1 MNTELAEIAHQEIAP
16 AGHFKLLEITNPF
29 EPHKHEDSFVPWS
42 EGLTVAQALAG
53 RLDPETSV
61 VCLNGGVVSP
71 ESWETT
77 LVPDQSC
84 LAICEMP
91 QGGGDAKDILRLV
104 LVVAIIATGQ
114 YYLGAALTAGTI
126 GAGTFIAGTVAVAAG
141 AAILVNALIPPVMPD
156 MEDQSDSSSYGIDGA
171 KNTSREGVKV
181 PVCYGKFR
189 MAGNIIS
196 LHVRNAGNTQYL
208 YGLYNAGEGQ
218 VAGITDPEIND
229 QPIANFSNVEIDTRL
244 GTPTQQPIDWFESSV
259 SAVSRG
265 VTIGTGWSTY
275 TGLNVIDR
283 FRLDFVAPTGIWR
296 VDDKGRK
303 KTVTVTLEAEYRL
316 VGGSTWTTLVPG
328 TEPLSY
334 APSYNYF
341 GFNNY
346 DPSGSSTGYTG
357 DESLPSLTSGDTVS
371 NGTIFRG
378 GVPVGFV
385 GTEAFYGGALSVT
398 SDQTS
403 PYRWSVYSPTLT
415 QGTYEVRV
423 RRTNAQ
429 TETDKQRDSV
439 VWSDYNEI
447 VNDKVA
453 YRNTAL
459 LALKIKLTDQL
470 SSLPNVT
477 YINHGRV
484 IKYWSGSAWKDGP
497 SSNPAW
503 IAYDMI
509 TNGRFGADV
518 DPSRIDIDRWKE
530 WGDYCDDVNLTFNG
544 VLDVGQTFWDAL
556 QIVLRAGH
564 ARLVRVGTRYS
575 VAIEMPT
582 SPSMMFTSGN
592 IIKGSFG
599 QQWTGVESRANEVE
613 VSYFDKEDH
622 YKRHTIK
629 VYDAAVDPNTRQNT
643 ASLTLIGVVDADRAT
658 KEAIFQLKM
667 NRYIRSLCSFE
678 APLEAIACTVG
689 DTVLVQHDQPNWSV
703 GGRLESGSTTTNIKL
718 DRPVTLAAGTTYKLL
733 VHFGALVRLTGTVSA
748 IAGNTISLSGYTG
761 QTNIHRLVVAG
772 KDYQVTGFHAN
783 GVYIDEAPTFS
794 VGATYNAYET
804 DVIETRT
811 VSSAAGTHT
820 QVTVTA
826 GFPVAPAQFANFMIG
841 ENAQVTKA
849 WRINGIEMGS
859 SDMTRKLNCFEYAPE
874 IYDWTGTAV
883 QPDDSYSNVVPHVTN
898 LAISELS
905 VPDGTSIVSEL
916 TASWTT
922 PVDFTEYDAVD
933 LYKSTDGVPFEYLAT
948 VKAPQTSYSF
958 SADPGVTVQLK
969 AQARS
974 IDGRFA
980 PFSSVPLVSRLV
992 AGDTVAPAVPTSVTL
1007 SVGQIGLAVG
1017 FVRPNDL
1024 DYVGSRIFRNT
1035 TNNSGTATHVFTT
1048 DATQQVYNDL
1058 QANDPSQDY
1067 YYWVRSAD
1075 NSGNLS
1081 AFVPT
1086 TPAFAKPTGILVN
1099 GYLTNESVVLS
1110 AANDGTVSSFAPATG
1125 TFKVFEGATDVTAQ
1139 TAFSEV
1145 SETGCTGT
1153 INASTGVYSVTA
1165 MSSNTAS
1172 YVVRATYKGVVIDKV
1187 FSLSKAV
1194 AGTAGPPG
1202 SGAPG
1207 ISSSLSPSAVSLFAY
1222 ADGSIPSYAAAN
1234 GRFRLYEGA
1243 NDVTAS
1249 ATLTATPGSG
1259 VTGTVNT
1266 ADNTPVNGQ
1275 PKGYFRVT
1283 ELTADS
1289 GLLTIS
1295 ATYSGQTFTAV
1306 FSVSRVKTGYEIV
1319 AVLPTTN
1326 LFEGRVVYL
1335 TTDDKLYRYTG
1346 SAWTTAVPA
1355 VDISGQIADSQISA
1369 VGASKVTG
1377 QLVNSQIA
1385 DLAASKITGQLTN
1398 SQIADLAAAKVSG
1411 QLTDAQ
1417 IQAIAAAKVTGTLV
1431 DSQLA
1436 GISASKM
1443 TGQLTNS
1450 QIADLAA
1457 TKISGQLSD
1466 SQLAAIAAAK
1476 VTGQLV
1482 DAQIAAV
1489 GAAKITGQLTASQ
1502 LNIGIG
1508 GGNLLRNSGFEVGGG
1523 SPSGVAGDWL
1533 AFNGGAGDAGRVVST
1548 SLDPGMPGLIGSL
1561 CQFVQIVSATNSTDT
1576 GILATQ
1582 SSPVIAG
1589 QTYTGS
1595 AYINPNV
1602 GGKLAVLLR
1611 FADAGG
1617 NGLGDFYSATATANT
1632 WARYV
1637 VSAVAPANSTQVY
1650 FMVRGITAASESFR
1664 VDGAQL
1670 EQATLPSTYA
1680 PRPDEILA
1688 GAVGTTQIADNA
1700 VTTAKLV
1707 AESVVAGK
1715 IAAGAV
1721 ETTKLAASAVTADKL
1736 AANSVTAG
1744 KVAAKAITTEK
1755 LLVSGMGASLWGD
1768 TCFQDPSAWVVS
1780 NWHDLP
1786 IQAAV
1791 SDGIAGG
1798 TTMRTPTG
1806 TGSSARGARRVPVT
1820 VGKTYRISLYAR
1832 RSSDANGFL
1841 YLRIDG
1847 STAESGSYEERG
1859 YWIEGV
1865 YPGTA
1870 WTRYTATVVAAQP
1883 FWSPMVLLNYAATAG
1898 WMEAQDIRIEEV
1910 IPGELIVDGA
1920 IIASKIA
1927 ANAVTADK
1935 IAANAVTA
1943 TQISAGAVTTQKI
1956 AAGAV
1961 TANEIA
1967 ANAVTAAKVAAQ
1979 AITAEKLLVAAPGS
1993 ALNADPAMADPS
2005 AWANYSGAATFING
2019 VTDGKVGVTSA
2030 RNPSGGVQAW
2040 MNDAKSVPLDPAKT
2054 YRVRAWARTV
2064 SGSGST
2070 IYIGLALFDNSGNN
2084 ISGDGAQWSYATA
2097 SGPQPSGSWT
2107 EYSADY
2113 GAGTAR
2119 PFPSNA
2125 RYMRTL
2131 FIIGYGGGNS
2141 VHEIQDLRLEEVLP
2155 ATLIQN
2161 GAVTT
2166 DKLAANSVV
2175 AAKIA
2180 AGAVVAGKIAADA
2193 VTANEIAA
2201 NAITAPKIS
2210 AGAVTTQKIA
2220 AQAVTANEIAA
2231 RTITAERLALGALDN
2246 LAPNGNFATGNFS
2259 DWRPWYNGNE
2269 VLARGAAGVPAGAP
2283 ANFVCRMYSLAG
2295 ANDSTIFNCGKVY
2308 SDTDAWKYGIQC
2320 RPGEQYRFALDAAST
2335 VSGYAGILFYVY
2347 YAKTDGTYNNATL
2360 VGTYTVSGSWATFS
2374 PPMFEV
2380 PADAVAFWPYIY
2392 VQSTFGGGGSV
2403 YFTNLRVIRAAS
2415 AELIVDGAVIASKIA
2430 AGAVVADKI
2439 AANAVTTG
2447 KLLVTGVGAS
2457 IVDDPNTQDLSAWT
2471 SGSTITIVNDTSS
2484 PTGKALEVSSVGQ
2497 TTYSERMVPID
2508 ATKNYLATIWA
2519 RQVSGSP
2526 GSYFLIA
2533 FYDAAGSLLI
2543 GGNYPTGW
2551 YSAGSFHYWGRANE
2565 LIPSVWTEYRY
2576 AFGPGETAKIPPGA
2590 AFLRIGVLANY
2601 SGAGVSRFTRLSVVE
2616 KTGADLIVDGSV
2628 IAQKVAAG
2636 AITADKMA
2644 ANSVTANAIAAGSV
2658 TAAKMAVST
2667 LDAIS
2672 ANVGTLTAGVIR
2684 NAADTYRTDVT
2695 NGRTIVQIGSLMKV
2709 TGAPFGSSSQFI
2721 EWFGPYQS
2729 NLANCTESN
2738 ATAYLKTN
2746 GAAYFG
2752 GSLSAG
2758 TLTNRGETS
2767 DLSTSAQIIVGPFG
2781 TNGDPKLVTV
2791 SYSYS
2796 GTWTEFQNQSSGS
2809 SSGTISATV
2818 RLYRKIGAGSET
2830 EVATLNVSGN
2840 WSYYTDGEQQPG
2852 GIYYRYWEQAMS
2864 GSVTY
2869 TDSDSSMGDRTYRA
2883 TVTARSTAFG
2893 TGSNSQRVSIV
2904 STEE

>member
-61 VCLNGGVVSP
+61 VCLNGGVVSS

-196 LHVRNAGNTQYL
+196 LHVRNTGNTQYL

-346 DPSGSSTGYTG
+346 DPFGSSTGYTG
-357 DESLPSLTSGDTVS
+357 DESLPNLVSGDTVS
-371 NGTIFRG
+371 SGTILRG

-415 QGTYEVRV
+415 QGIYEVRV

-447 VNDKVA
+447 INDKVA

-484 IKYWSGSAWKDGP
+484 IKYWDGSAWKDGP

-564 ARLVRVGTRYS
+564 ARLLRVGTRYS

-629 VYDAAVDPNTRQNT
+629 VYDAAVDPNARQNT

-922 PVDFTEYDAVD
+922 PVDFAEYDAVD

-1048 DATQQVYNDL
+1048 DATQQVFNDL
-1058 QANDPSQDY
+1058 GANDPSQDY

-1086 TPAFAKPTGILVN
+1086 TPAFAKPTGILVS

-1110 AANDGTVSSFAPATG
+1110 ATNDGTVSSFAPATG

-1243 NDVTAS
+1243 NDVTGS

-1355 VDISGQIADSQISA
+1355 VDISGQIADSQISG

-1377 QLVNSQIA
+1377 QLVDSQIA
-1385 DLAASKITGQLTN
+1385 QLAASKITGQLTN

-1436 GISASKM
+1436 GISASKV

-1450 QIADLAA
+1450 QILDLAA

-1523 SPSGVAGDWL
+1523 NQAGVAGDWTV
-1533 AFNGGAGDAGRVVST
+1533 FNGGSGDAGRVVST
-1548 SLDPGMPGLIGSL
+1548 SLEPGMPGLIGSL

-1589 QTYTGS
+1589 QAYVAS
-1595 AYINPNV
+1595 AYINTNTNSKV
-1602 GGKLAVLLR
+1602 AVLIR
-1611 FADAGG
+1611 FADASG

-1688 GAVGTTQIADNA
+1688 GTVGTTQIADNA

-1780 NWHDLP
+1780 NWHGLP
-1786 IQAAV
+1786 IQATV

-1806 TGSSARGARRVPVT
+1806 TGSSVRGARRVPVT

-1859 YWIEGV
+1859 YWIESV

-1920 IIASKIA
+1920 IVAQKIA
-1927 ANAVTADK
+1927 TNAVTADKVAASAITADK

-1943 TQISAGAVTTQKI
+1943 TQIAAAAVTTGKI

-1967 ANAVTAAKVAAQ
+1967 ANAVTASKVAAQ
-1979 AITAEKLLVAAPGS
+1979 SITTEKLLVRGVG
-1993 ALNADPAMADPS
+1993 NAMNDDPNTQDLS
-2005 AWANYSGAATFING
+2005 AWEGAGLSI
-2019 VTDGKVGVTSA
+2019 VTDNTSPVGNTVLQCSATSPTIFSK
-2030 RNPSGGVQAW
+2030 R
-2040 MNDAKSVPLDPAKT
+2040 MPLDPSRNYEYRIWTRQGTGSSTT
-2054 YRVRAWARTV
+2054 YLTV
-2064 SGSGST
+2064 GF
-2070 IYIGLALFDNSGNN
+2070 FDANDNV
-2084 ISGDGAQWSYATA
+2084 ISGGA
-2097 SGPQPSGSWT
+2097 SGAWSQGTYNYFGLINGTLPGAWT
-2107 EYSADY
+2107 EYRISFGPNEA
-2113 GAGTAR
+2113 ATI
-2119 PFPSNA
+2119 PSNA
-2125 RYMRTL
+2125 KYIRLGFLANYAV
-2131 FIIGYGGGNS
+2131 NS
-2141 VHEIQDLRLEEVLP
+2141 GP
-2155 ATLIQN
+2155 ATQ
-2161 GAVTT
+2161 
-2166 DKLAANSVV
+2166 LATGIRLMLKSDATLLVDGSVI
-2175 AAKIA
+2175 ASKIA

-2193 VTANEIAA
+2193 VTANELAA
-2201 NAITAPKIS
+2201 NSITTPKIS

-2246 LAPNGNFATGNFS
+2246 LAPNGNFATGSFS
-2259 DWRPWYNGNE
+2259 DWRAPWYNGSE
-2269 VLARGAAGVPAGAP
+2269 VLAATAGGVPAGAP
-2283 ANFVCRMYSLAG
+2283 SRFVCRMFNSG
-2295 ANDSTIFNCGKVY
+2295 GGNDASVFNCARAF
-2308 SDTDAWKYGIQC
+2308 SDTDAWRYGIQC
-2320 RPGEQYRFALDAAST
+2320 RGGEQFRISIDAVAALAST
-2335 VSGYAGILFYVY
+2335 TTVYFYLYYARPDGSFNNAIYAGGKTIGTAWELF
-2347 YAKTDGTYNNATL
+2347 
-2360 VGTYTVSGSWATFS
+2360 SATFEMPS
-2374 PPMFEV
+2374 
-2380 PADAVAFWPYIY
+2380 DAIAFWPYIY
-2392 VQSTFGGGGSV
+2392 VAGVQNSSF
-2403 YFTNLRVIRAAS
+2403 YFTNLRIIRAAT
-2415 AELIVDGAVIASKIA
+2415 AELIVDGAVIA
-2430 AGAVVADKI
+2430 DKI
-2439 AANAVTTG
+2439 AANAVTAP
-2447 KLLVTGVGAS
+2447 K
-2457 IVDDPNTQDLSAWT
+2457 
-2471 SGSTITIVNDTSS
+2471 
-2484 PTGKALEVSSVGQ
+2484 
-2497 TTYSERMVPID
+2497 
-2508 ATKNYLATIWA
+2508 
-2519 RQVSGSP
+2519 
-2526 GSYFLIA
+2526 IA
-2533 FYDAAGSLLI
+2533 
-2543 GGNYPTGW
+2543 
-2551 YSAGSFHYWGRANE
+2551 AN
-2565 LIPSVWTEYRY
+2565 
-2576 AFGPGETAKIPPGA
+2576 
-2590 AFLRIGVLANY
+2590 
-2601 SGAGVSRFTRLSVVE
+2601 SVV
-2616 KTGADLIVDGSV
+2616 ADKI
-2628 IAQKVAAG
+2628 AAG
-2636 AITADKMA
+2636 AITADKIQAGAITAQKLAVGMGGSNLVKNSSFETGVDGFWLYDNGSEATSWGVQTGGGRTGGSFFRVAFNTNTSTKGFYFATSGNASNDGIFRSGRWYVFSWYARASGGALGAPCWTAWNHSPNQIITLANPPLTADWQRYAFAIYWNPGATVDNNGYVYTSAAPVGVASTVDFDDVQVEEGEYPTGYAPRLSPSEIVGTYIADGSITTNKIVANAITADRLA
-2644 ANSVTANAIAAGSV
+2644 ANSVTTNSISAGAV
-2658 TAAKMAVST
+2658 TAAKLAVSQ
-2667 LDAIS
+2667 LSAIT
-2672 ANVGTLTAGVIR
+2672 ATIGTL
-2684 NAADTYRTDVT
+2684 RTQT
-2695 NGRTIVQIGSLMKV
+2695 SGARTEIKDNLIEVYDASRLRVRIG
-2709 TGAPFGSSSQFI
+2709 I
-2721 EWFGPYQS
+2721 W
-2729 NLANCTESN
+2729 
-2738 ATAYLKTN
+2738 
-2746 GAAYFG
+2746 
-2752 GSLSAG
+2752 
-2758 TLTNRGETS
+2758 
-2767 DLSTSAQIIVGPFG
+2767 
-2781 TNGDPKLVTV
+2781 
-2791 SYSYS
+2791 
-2796 GTWTEFQNQSSGS
+2796 
-2809 SSGTISATV
+2809 
-2818 RLYRKIGAGSET
+2818 
-2830 EVATLNVSGN
+2830 
-2840 WSYYTDGEQQPG
+2840 
-2852 GIYYRYWEQAMS
+2852 
-2864 GSVTY
+2864 
-2869 TDSDSSMGDRTYRA
+2869 
-2883 TVTARSTAFG
+2883 
-2893 TGSNSQRVSIV
+2893 
-2904 STEE
+2904 